1 MGNKV
6 FFIFFFV
13 FSSRANVSIGGSN
26 IVLDFTLLYSYASK
40 LMINLYIRF
49 LYATLMYIR
58 QYVLAVDQVQ
68 GEERHVVVG
77 TRARVNGT
85 R

>member
-1 MGNKV
+1 MP
-6 FFIFFFV
+6 
-13 FSSRANVSIGGSN
+13 
-26 IVLDFTLLYSYASK
+26 
-40 LMINLYIRF
+40 YILSF
-49 LYATLMYIR
+49 R

-85 R
+85 K

>member
-1 MGNKV
+1 
-6 FFIFFFV
+6 
-13 FSSRANVSIGGSN
+13 
-26 IVLDFTLLYSYASK
+26 
-40 LMINLYIRF
+40 
-49 LYATLMYIR
+49 MYIR